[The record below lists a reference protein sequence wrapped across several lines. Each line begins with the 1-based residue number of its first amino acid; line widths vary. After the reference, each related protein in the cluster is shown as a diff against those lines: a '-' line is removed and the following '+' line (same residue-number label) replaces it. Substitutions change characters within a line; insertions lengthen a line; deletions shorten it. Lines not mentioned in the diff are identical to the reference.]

1 MTVRAGG
8 HTASADP
15 ALPLTQ
21 AHALA
26 VEPYVHPD
34 WAAIEQARV
43 FRQSW
48 QLVGSAAEIAG
59 PGDHLAREIA
69 GVPVL
74 VVRQPDGSVQ
84 AFHNVCRHRAGPLA
98 SCDGKGARALR
109 CRYHGWLYGLDGR
122 LKVAAEMDE
131 AEDFAAAELALE
143 PVRVGVWQGFVFVC
157 LGTETPPLEEILD
170 GIEARMTPTQLA
182 PMVHRRHWRDE
193 IACNWKVYIDNYL
206 EGYHLPFVH
215 PDLARVVSY
224 AAYNS
229 TLAPWYSLQYAPVS
243 GAGDAYG
250 AGEALYYF
258 VYPNFMLNIM
268 PGRLQVNVVTPLGPD
283 RCTVDFDFY
292 YLDQDDVQARV
303 EADLAFTAQIQRED
317 VDICLKVQKAL
328 ASGVYRPGRLS
339 PRREAGVWHFQNLL
353 RRAYGWA

>member
-1 MTVRAGG
+1 MTVAAGA
-8 HTASADP
+8 HATTADP
-15 ALPLTQ
+15 ALPLTE
-21 AHALA
+21 ARALS

-48 QLVGSAAEIAG
+48 QLVGSAADIAE
-59 PGDHLAREIA
+59 PGDHLAREVA

-74 VVRQPDGSVQ
+74 VVRQQDGSVR

-98 SCDGKGARALR
+98 TCDGKRARALR
-109 CRYHGWLYGLDGR
+109 CRYHGWLYGLDGQ

-131 AEDFAAAELALE
+131 AAGFSAKDLSLE
-143 PVRVGVWQGFVFVC
+143 PVRAEVWQGFVFVC
-157 LGTETPPLEEILD
+157 LGAEPPSLATILD
-170 GIEARMTPTQLA
+170 GIEARMAPTQLA
-182 PMVHRRHWRDE
+182 PMRHRRHWRDE

-224 AAYNS
+224 ADYQS

-243 GAGDAYG
+243 GAGGAYG

-258 VYPNFMLNIM
+258 IYPNFMLNIM

-283 RCTVDFDFY
+283 RCAVDFDFY
-292 YLDQDDVQARV
+292 YHDDEDVQARV
-303 EADLAFTAQIQRED
+303 EADLSFTAQIQHED
-317 VDICLKVQKAL
+317 VAICLQVQKAL
-328 ASGVYRPGRLS
+328 TSGIYRPGRLS